1 MKKLIWNNI
10 VRRKNQ
16 SVLTVLI
23 TMMTVFIFVLVLGVF
38 ITMEQ
43 GLSLSRERL
52 GADVVILPEEA
63 NVDGYELLFTANPE
77 NVYMEASLLDE
88 IAKQEGVA
96 AVTPQFYSQTLDG
109 TCCDFGYEMRVIGI
123 DQETDFILKPYMHLQ
138 EFDELKHEEIIL
150 GGNFTDY
157 VGKKSS
163 ILGRSF
169 LVVGELYPTGT
180 GMDDT
185 IFMTIDMA
193 RALTKN
199 SEVLGD
205 LWEGKDPNQYISA
218 IMVKLEEGV
227 DAEKFADKLWRW
239 SGLPIQCVATGG
251 TVSSLQE
258 QLSATVTVLFALW
271 MGALIIA
278 VMALLGRFNALAK
291 DRKKEIGL
299 MRAIGIQKAQIFQLI
314 IGEACTM
321 AIMGG
326 FVGSFAACLCMET
339 AVDLLHKVFDMP
351 QSVWGIGTAILCV
364 VIGTLFSALLGFLS
378 AIYPAV
384 KSAGLEPQ
392 SAITQG
398 EVN

>member
-16 SVLTVLI
+16 SILTVLI
-23 TMMTVFIFVLVLGVF
+23 TLMTVFIFVLVLGVF
-38 ITMEQ
+38 VTMKQ
-43 GLSLSRERL
+43 GLDLSKERL

-63 NVDGYELLFTANPE
+63 NIDGYELLFTANPE
-77 NVYMEASLLDE
+77 NVYMDASLLDE

-96 AVTPQFYSQTLDG
+96 AVSPQFYSQTLDG
-109 TCCDFGYEMRVIGI
+109 SCCDFGYEMRVIGF
-123 DQETDFILKPYMHLQ
+123 DQDTDFILKPYMYLQ
-138 EFDELKHEEIIL
+138 EFDRLKDDEVIL

-157 VGKKSS
+157 VGKKTS
-163 ILGRSF
+163 ILGRGF

-193 RALTKN
+193 RALTRN
-199 SEVLGD
+199 SETLGD
-205 LWEGKDPNQYISA
+205 TWKDKDPNNYISA

-258 QLSATVTVLFALW
+258 QLSATVTVLFVLW

-278 VMALLGRFNALAK
+278 GMSLLGRFNALAK

-299 MRAIGIQKAQIFQLI
+299 MRAIGIQKEQVFFLI

-321 AIMGG
+321 AVMGG
-326 FVGSFAACLCMET
+326 LMGSFAACLCMQT
-339 AVDLLHKVFDMP
+339 AVKMLQRVFDMP
-351 QSVWGIGTAILCV
+351 QSVWNLGTAALCV
-364 VIGTLFSALLGFLS
+364 LMGTLFSGLLGFLS
-378 AIYPAV
+378 AVYPAS
-384 KSAGLEPQ
+384 KSASLEPQ